1 MPTRM
6 RVRRGGP
13 SAHGFQRQTGLKVW
27 CSVCL
32 VVCGC
37 TAQSAP
43 ESGTKALLSGNHLPV
58 ILEASILPSPL
69 VRSQPLSV
77 QIHADDSDRDPLT
90 FRYLWSVNGQVLAG
104 QTGAT
109 LPVSTINQGDRVAVE
124 IVPDD
129 GKQPGAAYRT
139 AQATVV
145 NTPPIISGI
154 SIRPQ
159 SGKPGDK
166 LEALV
171 DAIDPDNDTVEMS
184 FRWWRNKVVIL
195 EGDSLILDTTGF
207 SPKDSITVE
216 AIPRDRTAVGTPV
229 KSDPLILRNSPPVIV
244 STPPDSVGKEEFE
257 YLVRAVD
264 AERDALHYKLETA
277 PPGMTI
283 DGETGRLTWRDA
295 KRVVG
300 TYQVRVVVED
310 SEGGTAFQEFGLTLV
325 GANQSSVE
333 GA

>member
-1 MPTRM
+1 MLNIM
-6 RVRRGGP
+6 RARRGDP
-13 SAHGFQRQTGLKVW
+13 SAHRFHVQTGLKVW

-37 TAQSAP
+37 TAQSTP
-43 ESGTKALLSGNHLPV
+43 ESGSRTILSGNHLPV
-58 ILEASILPSPL
+58 VLEASILPSPL
-69 VRSQPLSV
+69 IRSQPLSV

-90 FRYLWSVNGQVLAG
+90 FHYQWFVNGQVLAG

-109 LPVSTINQGDRVAVE
+109 LAATAINQGDRVAVE

-129 GKQPGAAYRT
+129 GKQPGVVYRT

-159 SGKPGDK
+159 PGKPGDK
-166 LEALV
+166 LEVFVEAV
-171 DAIDPDNDTVEMS
+171 DPDQDTIDMS
-184 FRWWRNKVVIL
+184 FRWWRNKVVVL
-195 EGDSLILDTTGF
+195 EGDSQILDTTGF

-216 AIPRDRTAVGTPV
+216 AIPRDRNAVGTPV

-244 STPPDSVGKEEFE
+244 SIPPDSVGKEGFE
-257 YLVRAVD
+257 YLVQAVD
-264 AERDALHYKLETA
+264 AEGDTLHYKLEAA

-295 KRVVG
+295 KKVAG
-300 TYQVRVVVED
+300 TYQVRVVAED
-310 SEGGTAFQEFGLTLV
+310 SAGGTAFQEFGIVLPGTNPSQ
-325 GANQSSVE
+325 G
-333 GA
+333 